1 MVCPIKEC
9 PDTDKEIYL
18 PNCNPDKLCFM
29 HYWAFWDKEYIISNN
44 LGHYNL
50 DSFKKH
56 NNVTNTMTDFI
67 TTEQAAKMRSG
78 INVLG
83 EITKVSETRNVNL
96 KAGGTVT
103 VADATLSDESG
114 DIGLTLWGE
123 DIALCPVGTKVSIQ
137 NGFSNE
143 FKGQVAITKGKYGKL
158 EVQ

>member
-1 MVCPIKEC
+1 
-9 PDTDKEIYL
+9 
-18 PNCNPDKLCFM
+18 
-29 HYWAFWDKEYIISNN
+29 
-44 LGHYNL
+44 
-50 DSFKKH
+50 
-56 NNVTNTMTDFI
+56 MTDFI

-96 KAGGTVT
+96 KAGGQVT

-123 DIALCPVGTKVSIQ
+123 DIALCPVGTKVAIQ